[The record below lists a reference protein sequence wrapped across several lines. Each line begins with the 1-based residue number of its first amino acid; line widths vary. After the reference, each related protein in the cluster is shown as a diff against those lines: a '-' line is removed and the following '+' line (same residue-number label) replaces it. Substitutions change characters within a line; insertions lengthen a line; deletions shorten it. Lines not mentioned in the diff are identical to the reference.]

1 MDISHKIDTCKSL
14 RFTGIRLEF
23 IARFPYT
30 KYRMHMS
37 YNTKKD
43 KQVKIM
49 KQKLKSAIT
58 LCLVAIIMISMCP
71 FVHAQQQKV
80 IRVGWP
86 IQKGLTEKTEGGYS
100 GYTYDY
106 LKELAQYTGWT
117 YEFVTVDGDIDE
129 QLSKLLQM
137 LEKGEIDLMGAMS
150 NNEQSEKLYDFPSE
164 NYGNAYSVLAVNKK
178 EAEIDEF
185 NISDHKSIK
194 VALLKKATNRND
206 LFFQYADL
214 NGINYEIVWC
224 DDDVDQAEK
233 VNAQKADA
241 LLTVNLSI
249 PDDMRSIIKFSPV
262 PFYFATTKGNTEVV
276 SELNQAITYISE
288 VYPTLQSD
296 LYNRYFNKQD
306 GDIYLNSKEQ
316 AYIEEHPK
324 LKVLVHDGFGPIEYL
339 DKNNKIHGVAYDIL
353 NDITENI
360 GGSLEYVYAKSY
372 EDYLDKINK
381 HEVDLVLSVDY
392 EYDYA
397 LKDTLLLSTPY
408 LETEKV
414 VVVNEDVNVQDLD
427 NKIQAIYKGE
437 KNNNDPKQAVYFDS
451 IEETLNAVE
460 SGTCDFAYSN
470 SYAAS
475 YYQYRNHYEHTII
488 YPKTINDTVRYSIG
502 IANKNDKILSTIINK
517 GIRSIEPNRLEKYLY
532 QNAQQNHEF
541 MLSQFFKENPLF
553 VAMFVISF
561 CAFIFIVLFL
571 YYKNKIRL
579 GKQLELEN
587 TRYRYL
593 SDMMREVT
601 FTYNYIQDEITLSKE
616 GQILFETDET
626 IQPFSK
632 YHYKVKVNNGKDSIY
647 QLLMR
652 KEDIDEE
659 MKLYFPHQDPQ
670 WYHIITKVIYDQNKP
685 VSIIGRFQNIH
696 DQKLEKDKL
705 LETSRIDGLTKVLN
719 SNTFKKDISDL
730 LEASDEQYAFA
741 IIDIDDFKNVNDTY
755 GHYEGDQVLI
765 TVANAM
771 KEIFQEN
778 AFIGRLGGDEF
789 SVFLKY
795 ETRERLEELIKMLF
809 QELAY
814 LNKSAKTP
822 IPTLSIGVSIR
833 HKEDNLRTLYQ
844 RADSLLY
851 EVKNDG
857 KNNYRIEA

>member
-1 MDISHKIDTCKSL
+1 
-14 RFTGIRLEF
+14 
-23 IARFPYT
+23 
-30 KYRMHMS
+30 
-37 YNTKKD
+37 
-43 KQVKIM
+43 M
-49 KQKLKSAIT
+49 KQRLKSVIT
-58 LCLVAIIMISMCP
+58 FLLVIILTISMCP
-71 FVHAQQQKV
+71 FVHAQQEKV

-86 IQKGLTEKTEGGYS
+86 TQKGLSEKTDSGYS

-106 LKELAQYTGWT
+106 LKELAQYTGWS
-117 YEFVTVDGDIDE
+117 YEFVSVDGSIDE
-129 QLSKLLQM
+129 QLSKLLDM
-137 LEKGEIDLMGAMS
+137 LEKGDIDLMGAMS
-150 NNEQSEKLYDFPSE
+150 DNAQSEKLYDFPSE

-178 EAEIDEF
+178 DSEIDEF

-194 VALLKKATNRND
+194 IALLKKATNRNE
-206 LFFQYADL
+206 LFFQYAAL

-224 DDDVDQAEK
+224 DNDDEQAK
-233 VNAQKADA
+233 MVNTQKADA

-249 PDDMRSIIKFSPV
+249 PDNMRSIIKFSPV
-262 PFYFATTKGNTEVV
+262 PFYFATTKGNTSVV

-324 LKVLVHDGFGPIEYL
+324 LKVLVHDGFGPIEYINKN
-339 DKNNKIHGVAYDIL
+339 DKPQGVAYDIL
-353 NDITENI
+353 TDINDKI
-360 GGSLEYVYAKSY
+360 GGKLEYVYAKSY
-372 EDYLDKINK
+372 EDYLEKINK
-381 HEVDLVLSVDY
+381 NEVDLVLSVDY

-397 LKDTLLLSTPY
+397 LKDMLLLSTPY

-414 VVVNEDVNVQDLD
+414 MVVNEDVNVQNLE
-427 NKIQAIYKGE
+427 NKKQAIYKGE
-437 KNNNDPKQAVYFDS
+437 KTDQDPENAVYYDS
-451 IEETLNAVE
+451 IEETLDAVE
-460 SGTCDFAYSN
+460 SGTCDYAYTN

-475 YYQYRNHYEHTII
+475 YYQYRNYHEHTII
-488 YPKTINDTVRYSIG
+488 YPRTINDTVRYSIG
-502 IANKNDKILSTIINK
+502 IANKDNKTLSTIINK
-517 GIRSIEPNRLEKYLY
+517 GIRSIEASTLEKYLY

-541 MLSQFFKENPLF
+541 VLSQFFKENPLLVALF
-553 VAMFVISF
+553 VFSF
-561 CAFIFIVLFL
+561 CAFIFVVLFL

-593 SDMMREVT
+593 SDMMHEVT
-601 FTYNYIQDEITLSKE
+601 FTYNYIEDEITLSKE
-616 GQILFETDET
+616 GQDLFETDET
-626 IQPFSK
+626 IQPFSQ
-632 YHYKVKVNNGKDSIY
+632 YHYKVRVNDGKESIY
-647 QLLMR
+647 QLLIQ
-652 KEDIDEE
+652 KEDLDEE
-659 MKLYFPHQDPQ
+659 MKLYFPHQDPK
-670 WYHIITKVIYDQNKP
+670 WYHVITKVIYDHDKAIS
-685 VSIIGRFQNIH
+685 VIGRFQNIH
-696 DQKLEKDKL
+696 DEKLEKDKL

-719 SNTFKKDISDL
+719 SNTFKKDISYL

-771 KEIFQEN
+771 KEIFQEK

-795 ETRERLEELIKMLF
+795 ETKQRLEEQIQMLF
-809 QELAY
+809 QELSY
-814 LNKSAKTP
+814 LNKNAKTS
-822 IPTLSIGVSIR
+822 IPTLSLGVSIR
-833 HKEDNLRTLYQ
+833 HQDDNVRTLYQ

-857 KNNYRIEA
+857 KNNYRIES